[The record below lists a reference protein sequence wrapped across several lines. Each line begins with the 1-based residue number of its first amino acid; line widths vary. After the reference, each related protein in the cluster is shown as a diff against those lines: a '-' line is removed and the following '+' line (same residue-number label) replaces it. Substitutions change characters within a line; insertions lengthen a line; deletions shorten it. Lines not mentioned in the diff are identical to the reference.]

1 MKKPDYAH
9 KLTDEQLA
17 ELERRIAKIYE
28 QAAGELS
35 ETVKTYFEK
44 FEKCDAA
51 MQEKL
56 KNGEITEQQYKQ
68 WRLAQIGRGKRFEA
82 LRDKVA
88 ERYTDANATA
98 VDYVND
104 ATPGIYS
111 LNRNY
116 SAYKIEQVSDKADF
130 TLWDEQTVKR
140 LIVEQPDLMP
150 YYPPKR
156 ALQRGIDLKYG
167 KQQITASVTSSILQG
182 KSIPKIANDLQRRMQ
197 DMNRTSAI
205 RTARTAVT
213 GAQNAGRLDTY
224 RAAQDM
230 GIKLKKRWLTTL
242 DNRTRH
248 AHAMLDGQTVD
259 VDKPFKVDGYELMY
273 PGDSSAP
280 GYLVYNCFVGETQIA
295 SDSKIVRSYKHT
307 YKGDLIEVKTA
318 YGINFT
324 CTPNHPILTPYGWV
338 AAALLHNGDNLVVTF
353 DRNTGSFRR
362 NGNIKH
368 IHSSMKALYNSLH
381 CFGLMSRDS
390 TLRINFHGDIP
401 TTNVEVITKKWL
413 LRNSGNSCVRQSIN
427 KFLLKNTNKPFM
439 SQCPFMKHFGSVC
452 KAALR
457 FISSKCQTLA
467 LLWRSLFHPNI
478 HGFRTVSGRDVGVTQ
493 DTINN
498 LTAKSETLGKVLDG
512 FSGEIAV
519 DKVVSVKII
528 PFGQTATH
536 VYNLQTQNGYY
547 FVNSSIPQSGTKC
560 NGIFAI
566 ARNCRC
572 TQIAEVDGEDTSS
585 GGRRARD
592 PETGESVLVKD
603 MTYAEWAGWKKEQA
617 IVKEKA
623 ELNLHSMQD
632 CKEALLN
639 DIGFN
644 LVEDSFVRNVDER
657 LAIDCTKQLH
667 NLEQTFG
674 AVKKSTGSICSV
686 SGGRATDAY
695 VGAKVTDPTNQNLS
709 LCPIAF
715 NSYKSNVTETLSQ
728 IESGYIMPALKG
740 NASIYTVT
748 HEYGHMVQNTVIKKA
763 MEDYG
768 LEKLKASIDYSKKT
782 EKARLKQYKKIWAD
796 TEKRCCA
803 EILDIAKEANVN
815 FKLGDNISR
824 YGRTNYAEFFAEVF
838 ANSQLG
844 APNELGKAMLV
855 WLERKGLVK

>member
-1 MKKPDYAH
+1 MKKHDYAH
-9 KLTDEQLA
+9 KLTDEKLA
-17 ELERRIAKIYE
+17 ELEQRISKIYE
-28 QAAGELS
+28 LAAGELA

-44 FEKCDAA
+44 FEKRDAA

-68 WRLAQIGRGKRFEA
+68 WRLAQIGRGERFSA
-82 LRDKVA
+82 LKDKVA
-88 ERYTDANATA
+88 TRYTNANETA
-98 VDYVND
+98 VAYVND

-116 SAYKIEQVSDKADF
+116 AAYKIEQVSPSADF

-182 KSIPKIANDLQRRMQ
+182 KGIGKIADDLQSRMQ

-230 GIKLKKRWLTTL
+230 GIKLKKRWLATL

-259 VDKPFKVDGYELMY
+259 IDKPFKVDGYELMY

-280 GYLVYNCFVGETQIA
+280 GYLVYNC
-295 SDSKIVRSYKHT
+295 
-307 YKGDLIEVKTA
+307 
-318 YGINFT
+318 
-324 CTPNHPILTPYGWV
+324 
-338 AAALLHNGDNLVVTF
+338 
-353 DRNTGSFRR
+353 
-362 NGNIKH
+362 
-368 IHSSMKALYNSLH
+368 
-381 CFGLMSRDS
+381 
-390 TLRINFHGDIP
+390 
-401 TTNVEVITKKWL
+401 
-413 LRNSGNSCVRQSIN
+413 
-427 KFLLKNTNKPFM
+427 
-439 SQCPFMKHFGSVC
+439 
-452 KAALR
+452 
-457 FISSKCQTLA
+457 
-467 LLWRSLFHPNI
+467 
-478 HGFRTVSGRDVGVTQ
+478 
-493 DTINN
+493 
-498 LTAKSETLGKVLDG
+498 
-512 FSGEIAV
+512 
-519 DKVVSVKII
+519 
-528 PFGQTATH
+528 
-536 VYNLQTQNGYY
+536 
-547 FVNSSIPQSGTKC
+547 
-560 NGIFAI
+560 
-566 ARNCRC
+566 RC
-572 TQIAEVDGEDTSS
+572 TQISEVDGEDTSS
-585 GGRRARD
+585 GGRRAID
-592 PETGESVLVKD
+592 PETGQWVLVGD
-603 MTYAEWAGWKKEQA
+603 MTYAEWAGWKKEQV

-715 NSYKSNVTETLSQ
+715 NSYKSNVAETLSQ
-728 IESGYIMPALKG
+728 IESGYIMPALKE

-748 HEYGHMVQNTVIKKA
+748 HEYGHMLQNTVIKKA

-782 EKARLKQYKKIWAD
+782 EKAIFKQYKKIWAD
-796 TEKRCCA
+796 TEKKCCA

-824 YGRTNYAEFFAEVF
+824 YGRTNYAEFFAEAF

>member
-1 MKKPDYAH
+1 MARPDYAH
-9 KLTDEQLA
+9 KMTDA
-17 ELERRIAKIYE
+17 ELAKLEQRIAKLYKE
-28 QAAGELS
+28 AADELTD
-35 ETVKTYFEK
+35 TVKAYFEQ
-44 FEKCDAA
+44 FEKRDAA
-51 MQEKL
+51 MKEKIDA
-56 KNGEITEQQYKQ
+56 GEITEQQYKQ
-68 WRLAQIGRGKRFEA
+68 WRLAQMGRGNRFTA

-88 ERYTDANATA
+88 ERYTNANETA
-98 VDYVND
+98 VAYVND

-116 SAYKIEQVSDKADF
+116 AAYKIEQVSDKADF

-167 KQQITASVTSSILQG
+167 KQQITGSVTSSILQG
-182 KSIPKIANDLQRRMQ
+182 KSIPKIANDLQQRMQ
-197 DMNRTSAI
+197 DMSRASAI

-213 GAQNAGRLDTY
+213 AAQNAGRLDTY
-224 RAAQDM
+224 RAAQNM
-230 GIKLKKRWLTTL
+230 GIKLKKQWLATL

-280 GYLVYNCFVGETQIA
+280 GYLVYNC
-295 SDSKIVRSYKHT
+295 
-307 YKGDLIEVKTA
+307 
-318 YGINFT
+318 
-324 CTPNHPILTPYGWV
+324 
-338 AAALLHNGDNLVVTF
+338 
-353 DRNTGSFRR
+353 
-362 NGNIKH
+362 
-368 IHSSMKALYNSLH
+368 
-381 CFGLMSRDS
+381 
-390 TLRINFHGDIP
+390 
-401 TTNVEVITKKWL
+401 
-413 LRNSGNSCVRQSIN
+413 
-427 KFLLKNTNKPFM
+427 
-439 SQCPFMKHFGSVC
+439 
-452 KAALR
+452 
-457 FISSKCQTLA
+457 
-467 LLWRSLFHPNI
+467 
-478 HGFRTVSGRDVGVTQ
+478 
-493 DTINN
+493 
-498 LTAKSETLGKVLDG
+498 
-512 FSGEIAV
+512 
-519 DKVVSVKII
+519 
-528 PFGQTATH
+528 
-536 VYNLQTQNGYY
+536 
-547 FVNSSIPQSGTKC
+547 
-560 NGIFAI
+560 
-566 ARNCRC
+566 RC
-572 TQIAEVDGEDTSS
+572 TQISEVDGEDTSS
-585 GGRRARD
+585 VGRRARD
-592 PETGESVLVKD
+592 PETGQWVLVGD
-603 MTYAEWAGWKKEQA
+603 MTYAEWAGWKKEQV

-709 LCPIAF
+709 LCPTAF
-715 NSYKSNVTETLSQ
+715 NSYKSNVAETLSQ
-728 IESGYIMPALKG
+728 IESGYIMPALKE

-782 EKARLKQYKKIWAD
+782 EKAIFKQYKKIWAD
-796 TEKRCCA
+796 TEKKCYA
-803 EILDIAKEANVN
+803 EILDIAKGANVN

-824 YGRTNYAEFFAEVF
+824 YGRTNYAEFFAEAF

>member
-1 MKKPDYAH
+1 MARPDYAH
-9 KLTDEQLA
+9 KMTDAQLA
-17 ELERRIAKIYE
+17 KLERRIAKLYKK
-28 QAAGELS
+28 AADELTD
-35 ETVKTYFEK
+35 TVKAYFEQ
-44 FEKCDAA
+44 FEKRDAA
-51 MQEKL
+51 MKEKL
-56 KNGEITEQQYKQ
+56 DAGEITEQQYKQ

-98 VDYVND
+98 VAYVND

-116 SAYKIEQVSDKADF
+116 AAYKIEQVSDKADF

-156 ALQRGIDLKYG
+156 ALRRGIDLKYG

-182 KSIPKIANDLQRRMQ
+182 KSIPKIANDLQSRMQ
-197 DMNRTSAI
+197 DMSRASAI
-205 RTARTAVT
+205 RTARTAIT
-213 GAQNAGRLDTY
+213 AAQNAGRMDTY

-230 GIKLKKRWLTTL
+230 GIKLKKQWLATL

-280 GYLVYNCFVGETQIA
+280 GYLVYNC
-295 SDSKIVRSYKHT
+295 
-307 YKGDLIEVKTA
+307 
-318 YGINFT
+318 
-324 CTPNHPILTPYGWV
+324 
-338 AAALLHNGDNLVVTF
+338 
-353 DRNTGSFRR
+353 
-362 NGNIKH
+362 
-368 IHSSMKALYNSLH
+368 
-381 CFGLMSRDS
+381 
-390 TLRINFHGDIP
+390 
-401 TTNVEVITKKWL
+401 
-413 LRNSGNSCVRQSIN
+413 
-427 KFLLKNTNKPFM
+427 
-439 SQCPFMKHFGSVC
+439 
-452 KAALR
+452 
-457 FISSKCQTLA
+457 
-467 LLWRSLFHPNI
+467 
-478 HGFRTVSGRDVGVTQ
+478 
-493 DTINN
+493 
-498 LTAKSETLGKVLDG
+498 
-512 FSGEIAV
+512 
-519 DKVVSVKII
+519 
-528 PFGQTATH
+528 
-536 VYNLQTQNGYY
+536 
-547 FVNSSIPQSGTKC
+547 
-560 NGIFAI
+560 
-566 ARNCRC
+566 RC

-585 GGRRARD
+585 GGRRAID
-592 PETGESVLVKD
+592 PETGESVLVED

-644 LVEDSFVRNVDER
+644 LVEDSFARNVDER

-715 NSYKSNVTETLSQ
+715 NSYKSNITETLSQ
-728 IESGYIMPALKG
+728 IESGYIMPALKE